1 MEVHTFKI
9 EKKVNEVDTVLFP
22 SFLRF
27 GDRTYLIDCGYKET
41 FEDFQQELIKLNAPV
56 NQLTGVFI
64 SHDDIDHL
72 GGLDAFKKC
81 NPNISVFCG
90 AIEEQS
96 VCGKVKSE
104 RLIQAENSLEH
115 IPNEYKTWALHF
127 IQSLQNIKRYRV
139 DMTFNDGDEFE
150 KGVMVIHTP
159 GHTKGHV
166 SLFVIKEKILIA
178 NDALV
183 IENDE
188 FEIANPN
195 YTLDMTSA
203 IKSVE
208 KIRQLNPD
216 KIICYHGGVMQHDVH
231 EKLNRLLLRY
241 KHKLI

>member
-1 MEVHTFKI
+1 MEIHTFKI

-22 SFLRF
+22 SLLKH
-27 GDRTYLIDCGYKET
+27 DDKTYLIDCGYEET
-41 FEDFQQELIKLNAPV
+41 FESFRNELDKINAPIH
-56 NQLTGVFI
+56 QLTGIFI

-72 GGLDAFKKC
+72 GGLDAFKKI
-81 NPNISVFCG
+81 NPNLKVFCS

-104 RLIQAENSLEH
+104 RLIQAENSLPH
-115 IPNEYKTWALHF
+115 LPNEYKTWALHF

-139 DMTFNDGDEFE
+139 DKTFNDGDELE
-150 KGVMVIHTP
+150 KDVMVIHTP

-166 SLFVIKEKILIA
+166 SIFVKKEKILIA

-195 YTLDMTSA
+195 YTLDMASA

-208 KIRQLNPD
+208 KIMQLNPT
-216 KIICYHGGVMQHDVH
+216 KIICYHGGVMQHDIQQ
-231 EKLNRLLLRY
+231 KLNNLLSRY
-241 KHKLI
+241 QNNG

>member
-9 EKKVNEVDTVLFP
+9 EKKVNEVDTILFP
-22 SFLRF
+22 SLLRF
-27 GDRTYLIDCGYKET
+27 GDRTYLIDCGYEET
-41 FEDFQQELIKLNAPV
+41 FDTFQQELIKLNAPV

-72 GGLDAFKKC
+72 GGLDAFKKL
-81 NPNISVFCG
+81 NPNLKVYSST
-90 AIEEQS
+90 IEEQS

-139 DMTFNDGDEFE
+139 DKTFNDGDEFE

-166 SLFVIKEKILIA
+166 SLFIKKEKILIA
-178 NDALV
+178 SDALV

-195 YTLDMTSA
+195 YTLDMASA

-208 KIRQLNPD
+208 KIRQLNPA
-216 KIICYHGGVMQHDVH
+216 KIICYHGGVMHNNIQQ
-231 EKLNRLLLRY
+231 KLNNLLSRY
-241 KHKLI
+241 QNNG